1 MDVKVVKQNGLIGEI
16 EIPSDKSISH
26 RAILFSLLM
35 KEGTYLIRNF
45 SLGEDCLSSMKAAQA
60 FGVNVEFV
68 GRNDIKVVVPK
79 ELKIPE
85 EPIDCGNSG
94 TTMRLLT
101 GILASKGIEV
111 MLKGDESLSK
121 RPMKRIIEP
130 LNAMGANISSLNND
144 NKAPIVI
151 KPSKSIKG
159 IVYDSKLASAQVKS
173 CILLCGMQINDENE
187 LTSFNEPSLSRDH
200 SERLIRYLD
209 GEINID
215 GNKVTIKG
223 SQKLTPKDI
232 IIPGDISSASFFIAS
247 ALIVPNSNH
256 QIATGL
262 ETQNIFSFYHKAV
275 TKPCYNSNIK
285 ITNVNLN
292 PSRKGFVDV
301 LLRMGANIEIVNER
315 VIANEEVGD
324 IIVRTSNLNGTK
336 VCGYEIPKLIDEI
349 PILCVVALFANGK
362 TVIKDAAD
370 LKNKETDRIMATYKN
385 LSQMGGKITPLDDG
399 FVIEGSQ
406 TELCEKDVSLDCYH
420 DHRIAM
426 SSYVCGLMCQN
437 EITIKEFEWVNISF
451 PTFLELFKTLKNE
464 SIMQ

>member
-45 SLGEDCLSSMKAAQA
+45 SLGEDCLSSIDLPDRTVEEKQNMEEM
-60 FGVNVEFV
+60 FGTV
-68 GRNDIKVVVPK
+68 GKNDLKVVVPK
-79 ELKIPE
+79 VLKTPKE
-85 EPIDCGNSG
+85 SIDCGNSG

-101 GILASKGIEV
+101 GILASKGIEAV
-111 MLKGDESLSK
+111 LVGDESLSK
-121 RPMKRIIEP
+121 RPMKRVIEP
-130 LNAMGANISSLNND
+130 LNAMRANILSLNND

-151 KPSKSIKG
+151 KPSKNIKG

-173 CILLCGMQINDENE
+173 CLLLCGMQINDEKE
-187 LTSFNEPSLSRDH
+187 LTSFIEPSLSRDH
-200 SERLIRYLD
+200 SERLIKYLD

-223 SQKLTPKDI
+223 AQKLTPKDI
-232 IIPGDISSASFFIAS
+232 IIPGDISSASFFIAG
-247 ALIVPNSNH
+247 ALIVP
-256 QIATGL
+256 
-262 ETQNIFSFYHKAV
+262 
-275 TKPCYNSNIK
+275 NSNIK

-292 PSRKGFVDV
+292 PTRKGFVNV
-301 LLRMGANIEIVNER
+301 LMRMGADIQIINER
-315 VIANEEVGD
+315 IISNEEVGD
-324 IIVRTSNLNGTK
+324 IVVRTSNLTGTE
-336 VCGYEIPKLIDEI
+336 VCGDEIPKLIDEI
-349 PILCVVALFANGK
+349 PILCVVALFAKGK

-385 LSQMGGKITPLDDG
+385 LSQMGGKITPTDDG

-406 TELCEKDVSLDCYH
+406 TELFGKDASLDCYH

-426 SSYVCGLMCQN
+426 SSYVCGLMCKN
-437 EITIKEFEWVNISF
+437 EVTIKEFEWVNISF
-451 PTFLELFKTLKNE
+451 PTFLELFKKLKNE
-464 SIMQ
+464 SIMK

>member
-247 ALIVPNSNH
+247 ALIVPNSN
-256 QIATGL
+256 
-262 ETQNIFSFYHKAV
+262 
-275 TKPCYNSNIK
+275 IK

-292 PSRKGFVDV
+292 PTRKGFVDV